1 MSVTL
6 ECRTRTEKTNPRA
19 LRRQGLIPAN
29 LYGHKGAESVSL
41 VVPQK
46 EAIRVLRSAS
56 VNNTLIQL
64 TVSDLNWSGR
74 VLIREVQTHPWK
86 RELYHISFFCPS
98 GQKPVEVVVP
108 LKIVGQAVG
117 LTKGGILEQM
127 LTEVKVRC
135 LPERI
140 PDFIEADISGVDIG
154 KNFCVGNLTPP
165 EGVTVLDEPQ
175 KTILTIVPPRKL

>member
-74 VLIREVQTHPWK
+74 VLIR
-86 RELYHISFFCPS
+86 
-98 GQKPVEVVVP
+98 
-108 LKIVGQAVG
+108 
-117 LTKGGILEQM
+117 
-127 LTEVKVRC
+127 
-135 LPERI
+135 
-140 PDFIEADISGVDIG
+140 
-154 KNFCVGNLTPP
+154 
-165 EGVTVLDEPQ
+165 
-175 KTILTIVPPRKL
+175 

>member
-1 MSVTL
+1 
-6 ECRTRTEKTNPRA
+6 
-19 LRRQGLIPAN
+19 
-29 LYGHKGAESVSL
+29 
-41 VVPQK
+41 
-46 EAIRVLRSAS
+46 
-56 VNNTLIQL
+56 
-64 TVSDLNWSGR
+64 
-74 VLIREVQTHPWK
+74 VQTHPWK